1 MHCAVSS
8 CKVHRLNRFAKN
20 TEDPGLKL
28 SEDNKRKLTF
38 HNRPNI
44 KSVFNN
50 GWWVDAY
57 PSSYPLD
64 PPLVVRYGNYY
75 KRYFSHLGPLVLLF
89 FTKGQSQNRGPRHNA
104 LPLNTLMPR
113 ILRLGACERI
123 IVHLK

>member
-38 HNRPNI
+38 HNRPYI

-64 PPLVVRYGNYY
+64 PPLVIRYGNYY
-75 KRYFSHLGPLVLLF
+75 KRYFSHLASGMAVRYGTVRKYGTVRSIF
-89 FTKGQSQNRGPRHNA
+89 RQKVRYASTVRNY
-104 LPLNTLMPR
+104 
-113 ILRLGACERI
+113 C
-123 IVHLK
+123 